1 MTDSFLTIEKSSV
14 CELIEK
20 KSRFIAYAEPVSTEA
35 DALKFISQIKA
46 KHWDARHNVF
56 AYFIREDN
64 VCRYSDDGEPHGTAG
79 VPVLDVIKKNRLK
92 NVVIV
97 VTRYFGGV
105 LLGTGGLVR
114 AYTQAAC
121 LALERAC
128 VAKMRLCC
136 DCSLICNYNQYGKL
150 VKIIEDCFGVIDQ
163 TDFSLSITVF
173 FHLIKDNFSALSKK
187 VSEFSSGQLQCD
199 VLGEHF
205 YSI

>member
-20 KSRFIAYAEPVSTEA
+20 KSRFIGYAEPVTTEA
-35 DALKFISQIKA
+35 DALSFISRIKA

-56 AYFIREDN
+56 AYFIREN
-64 VCRYSDDGEPHGTAG
+64 SVCRYSDDGEPHGTAG
-79 VPVLDVIKKNRLK
+79 VPILDVIKKNELK

-121 LALERAC
+121 LALEQAC
-128 VAKMRLCC
+128 VVKMFLCC
-136 DCSLICNYNQYGKL
+136 DCSLTCDYKQYGKL
-150 VKIIEDCFGVIDQ
+150 VKIIEDCCGVIDR
-163 TDFSLSITVF
+163 TDFSLGVTVF

-187 VSEFSSGQLQCD
+187 VSEVSSGHLQCD
-199 VLGEHF
+199 VLGEQF
-205 YSI
+205 YSF

>member
-20 KSRFIAYAEPVSTEA
+20 KSRFIGYAEPVATEA
-35 DALKFISQIKA
+35 DALSFISRIKA

-56 AYFIREDN
+56 AYFIREN
-64 VCRYSDDGEPHGTAG
+64 SVCRYSDDGEPHGTAG
-79 VPVLDVIKKNRLK
+79 VPILDVIKKNELK

-128 VAKMRLCC
+128 VVKMLLCC
-136 DCSLICNYNQYGKL
+136 DCSLICDYNQYGKL
-150 VKIIEDCFGVIDQ
+150 VKIIEDCCGVIDR
-163 TDFSLSITVF
+163 TDFSLGVTVF

-187 VSEFSSGQLQCD
+187 ISEVSSGQLQCD
-199 VLGEHF
+199 VLGERF
-205 YSI
+205 YSF